1 MPLERLLAAAGG
13 DERRA
18 LLQLGDERLHAGASP
33 LEGLV
38 PLDLRRQES
47 HASTS
52 VPRKT
57 GLLGPCD
64 CCPAVQDVTV
74 GGHEERIEV
83 LRGLRDMDLDSEEF
97 GEAMAVLAE
106 VLTELDARAAD
117 RQVERLRGQL
127 RLVPLDDPRE
137 L

>member
-1 MPLERLLAAAGG
+1 
-13 DERRA
+13 
-18 LLQLGDERLHAGASP
+18 
-33 LEGLV
+33 
-38 PLDLRRQES
+38 
-47 HASTS
+47 
-52 VPRKT
+52 
-57 GLLGPCD
+57 
-64 CCPAVQDVTV
+64 VQDVTV